1 MFCSQCGTERQFEA
15 RFCHKCGFAFPE
27 KTAQPTAR
35 IEPHI
40 SEAHDETPPTA
51 RTGLSDET
59 LPAARTEPID
69 ETPPTARTEPPISK
83 APIAEASG
91 ESNKFLGG
99 IYHPWRR
106 FFARCLDIYT
116 LGLLSLLLVVLVASI
131 LFLSQAPVFAKIFD
145 NQIIASFIVLI
156 WWIPLEAFLLST
168 VGNTPAKWLFGISIK
183 TTDGSILSFE
193 AALHRTFLVALQ
205 GMAFGIP
212 IVALFTHIFAYRRLT
227 NTGTTLWDTT
237 VNSVVSHKTWG
248 AGRAII
254 CVVAVLATY
263 TCLAAL
269 TMMGT

>member
-1 MFCSQCGTERQFEA
+1 MPRKLCWAFSGGNMFCSQCGTERQFEA
-15 RFCHKCGFAFPE
+15 RFCHKCGFAFLE
-27 KTAQPTAR
+27 QTAQPTAR

-40 SEAHDETPPTA
+40 SEARAETPPTA
-51 RTGLSDET
+51 KSEPLIAKPHISE
-59 LPAARTEPID
+59 ARD
-69 ETPPTARTEPPISK
+69 
-83 APIAEASG
+83 

-131 LFLSQAPVFAKIFD
+131 LFPSKAPVFAKIFD
-145 NQIIASFIVLI
+145 NQIIASFIIAI

-168 VGNTPAKWLFGISIK
+168 AGNTPAKWLFGISIK
-183 TTDGSILSFE
+183 TTDGNNLSFE
-193 AALHRTFLVALQ
+193 AALQRSFLVVLQ

-237 VNSVVSHKTWG
+237 ANSVVSHKTWG

-254 CVVAVLATY
+254 CVVAVLVTY
-263 TCLAAL
+263 TFLAAL
-269 TMMGT
+269 TVMGA